1 MGDLRLAVVV
11 VTEHI
16 RDSFHVLCP
25 QCALLHVEDQRRL
38 RGELQNL
45 GPFLLRLLQDVLVVD
60 IDSSNLA
67 TPQAE
72 SLEIAVHFG
81 D

>member
-11 VTEHI
+11 IAEHI
-16 RDSFHVLCP
+16 RDSFHVFCS

-45 GPFLLRLLQDVLVVD
+45 GPFLLCLLQDVLV
-60 IDSSNLA
+60 IDDHAL
-67 TPQAE
+67 Q
-72 SLEIAVHFG
+72 EIFSAWHILR